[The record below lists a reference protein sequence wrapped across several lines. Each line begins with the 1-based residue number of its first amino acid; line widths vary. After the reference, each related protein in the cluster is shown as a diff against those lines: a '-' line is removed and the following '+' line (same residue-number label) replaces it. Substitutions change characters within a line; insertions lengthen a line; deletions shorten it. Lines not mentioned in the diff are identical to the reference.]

1 FTNRDH
7 LPITTRT
14 VYGIFRKI
22 LHIACIPHGGKGK
35 GPTVHSFRHTFCV
48 HRLRDWV
55 ICGRN
60 ISALFPYLCAYMGH
74 ADTRC
79 TEYYLRL
86 TAELY
91 PDIVIKSEK
100 YFNEGADRDE

>member
-1 FTNRDH
+1 
-7 LPITTRT
+7 
-14 VYGIFRKI
+14 
-22 LHIACIPHGGKGK
+22 
-35 GPTVHSFRHTFCV
+35 
-48 HRLRDWV
+48 
-55 ICGRN
+55 
-60 ISALFPYLCAYMGH
+60 MGH

-100 YFNEGADRDE
+100 YFNEGADARIKTVPVKWKN